1 MARDFLELMA
11 LGRRYR
17 DAELSKQDLLTIMS
31 LTTAEQ
37 YFFDK
42 GRAPVITD
50 PSPTLKQMLAARYP
64 EMYNRYHNHQG
75 DGDAQSS
82 QS

>member
-1 MARDFLELMA
+1 MSRDFLDLMA

-17 DAELSKQDLLTIMS
+17 DDQLSKQDLLAIVS

-42 GRAPVITD
+42 GRAPIITD

-64 EMYNRYHNHQG
+64 EMYNRYHNYES
-75 DGDAQSS
+75 DSDENPAS
-82 QS
+82 

>member
-17 DAELSKQDLLTIMS
+17 DDELSKQDLLTIMS
-31 LTTAEQ
+31 LDKSEQ

-42 GRAPVITD
+42 GRAPIITD
-50 PSPTLKQMLAARYP
+50 PSPTLKEMLKARHP
-64 EMYNRYHNHQG
+64 EMYARYHNENP
-75 DGDAQSS
+75 AS
-82 QS
+82 

>member
-17 DAELSKQDLLTIMS
+17 DDQLSKQDLLAIVS

-42 GRAPVITD
+42 GRAPIITD
-50 PSPTLKQMLAARYP
+50 PSPTLKELLKERHP
-64 EMYNRYHNHQG
+64 EMYNRYYNG
-75 DGDAQSS
+75 KKCGNES
-82 QS
+82 QAS